1 MRWMTTY
8 STPYLQSAAPDAG
21 TSGGSSLIS
30 REKLFGNPTRIGA
43 KTSPD
48 GHWLSWIAPV
58 DGVLNL
64 WVAPRQHPDEAKPLT
79 HEQTRPIRSYFWSPD
94 SRQLLYVNDQG
105 GDENFRLFAV
115 ETTGSGPR
123 LLTPQDDIRVMVI
136 GISPD
141 VTDHLLIGLN
151 DRDPRW
157 HDVYRLYLA
166 DGRLE
171 KVLENE
177 GYGGFLADD
186 DLNLRL
192 AMRPAP
198 DGGEQFFRVS
208 GTDIDPEPFATVGFE
223 DSSNTGPAGFTRD
236 GKTLYWIDSR
246 GRDTAALTAQDWES
260 GDLTVIAH
268 DQRADI
274 TDVMLSP
281 DRREVQA
288 WSVDYLREQWYFK
301 DGDIEESL
309 QWLESELKG
318 DVHVTSRTR
327 DDRFWIVVNDPVT
340 APAHTWLFDRKARAL
355 TSLFVSR
362 PELEGAPLNGMTPLE
377 ITARDGLT
385 LTAYLTLPRGAS
397 DGDGFTTPAT
407 PLPMVLL
414 VHGGPWAR
422 DGYGS
427 NSYHQWL
434 SDRGYAVLSVNF
446 RGSTGF
452 GKRFTSAGDGE
463 WGTAMHTDLL
473 DAVDWAV
480 SAGVA
485 DKARVA
491 IMGGSY
497 GGYATLAG
505 LTMTP
510 DVFACGVDIVGPSNL
525 ETLLDSIPA
534 YWEAGRQQMYR
545 RMASPET
552 EEGRA
557 WLRDRSPLTHAGR
570 IQRPLLIG
578 QGANDPRVKQAESDQ
593 IVEAMRT
600 NDIPVTY
607 VLFPDE
613 GHGFARPVNNIA
625 FNAVTEAFLADVL
638 GGQFEPV
645 GDALEGASLTVP
657 HGAEYAPGLKAALSS

>member
-1 MRWMTTY
+1 MRWMNTPFFTTPRAA
-8 STPYLQSAAPDAG
+8 STDD
-21 TSGGSSLIS
+21 GSSGAMPLIP
-30 REKLFGNPTRIGA
+30 RETLFGNPTRIGA
-43 KTSPD
+43 QLSPD
-48 GHWLSWIAPV
+48 GNWLSWIAPN

-64 WVAPRQHPDEAKPLT
+64 WVAPRTQPDDIRALT
-79 HEQTRPIRSYFWSPD
+79 SETERPIRSYFWSPD

-115 ETTGSGPR
+115 DVENADTT
-123 LLTPQDDIRVMVI
+123 LLTPQNEIRVMVI
-136 GISPD
+136 GVSAD
-141 VTDHLLIGLN
+141 VSDHILIGLN

-171 KVLENE
+171 NVLENE
-177 GYGGFLADD
+177 GYGGFMADD

-192 AMRPAP
+192 AMRPRP
-198 DGGEQFFRVS
+198 DGGEDFFRVE
-208 GTDIDPEPFATVGFE
+208 GTNIDTEPFASIGFE

-246 GRDTAALTAQDWES
+246 ERDTAALMAQDWAS
-260 GDLTVIAH
+260 GEMTLIAH
-268 DQRADI
+268 DDRADI
-274 TDVMLSP
+274 TDVMLSR
-281 DRREVQA
+281 DTREVEA
-288 WSVDYLREQWYFK
+288 WSVEYLRERWHFK
-301 DGDIEESL
+301 SDAIEASMT
-309 QWLESELKG
+309 WLDNELKG
-318 DVHVTSRTR
+318 DVHVTSRSR
-327 DDRFWIVVNDPVT
+327 DDRYWVVVNDPIT
-340 APAHTWLFDRKARAL
+340 APSHTWLFDRDANAL

-362 PELEGAPLNGMTPLE
+362 PELEGAPLQGMTPLE
-377 ITARDGLT
+377 LTARDGLT
-385 LTAYLTLPRGAS
+385 LTSYLTLPDGLS
-397 DGDGFTTPAT
+397 DSGGFSRPTA

-422 DGYGS
+422 DSYGS
-427 NSYHQWL
+427 NGYHQWL
-434 SDRGYAVLSVNF
+434 ANRGYAVLSVNF

-480 SAGVA
+480 SEGVA
-485 DKARVA
+485 DTTRVA

-525 ETLLDSIPA
+525 ETLLESIPA

-545 RMASPET
+545 RMADPGT
-552 EEGRA
+552 EDGQA
-557 WLRDRSPLTHAGR
+557 WLKDRSPLTHAEH
-570 IQRPLLIG
+570 ITRPLLIG

-593 IVEAMRT
+593 IVEAMRA

-638 GGQFEPV
+638 GGRFEPI
-645 GDALEGASLTVP
+645 GDALETSSITVP
-657 HGAEYAPGLKAALSS
+657 HGAEYAPGLETALKA